1 MKTRLQTST
10 HKKVIVHKAN
20 QDLIKGYVHPQS
32 CFAAE
37 GLELLNEA
45 GQLLRVAWAELK
57 QVDFVRELDAEASEP
72 ERKVFGSRP
81 KLEGLWVRLRFK
93 DNDVLEGIIANN
105 LIEGTDKGF
114 MLTPPDLNANHQRIF
129 VPRQA
134 LAEITVLGVI
144 TPGQRRRR
152 VLSEEE
158 RARQAR
164 LFAE

>member
-1 MKTRLQTST
+1 M
-10 HKKVIVHKAN
+10 HKFDGEH
-20 QDLIKGYVHPQS
+20 LKGFASPQS
-32 CFAAE
+32 CFVAE
-37 GLELLNEA
+37 GVELLSQS
-45 GQLLRVAWAELK
+45 GQVVRVAWPEVK
-57 QVDFVRELDAEASEP
+57 NVDFVREFEDAEP
-72 ERKVFGSRP
+72 ERKSFGSRP

-105 LIEGTDKGF
+105 LIEGTDKGY

-134 LAEITVLGVI
+134 LAEMTVLGVI

-158 RARQAR
+158 RVRQAR

>member
-1 MKTRLQTST
+1 MKPRPQSST
-10 HKKVIVHKAN
+10 HKKVIVHKLD
-20 QDLIKGYVHPQS
+20 QELVKGYVNPLA
-32 CFAAE
+32 CFADD
-37 GLELLNEA
+37 GLELLTQA
-45 GQLLRVAWAELK
+45 GQVVEIPWAETK
-57 QVDFVRELDAEASEP
+57 QVDFVREFDAESAEP
-72 ERKVFGSRP
+72 QRKVFGSRP

-105 LIEGTDKGF
+105 LIENTDKGF

-134 LAEITVLGVI
+134 LAELIVLGVI

-152 VLSEEE
+152 VITEEQ